1 MVDTTKSGEA
11 GTDEREKRQIVLND
25 KKPPDKESS
34 TEINRLCSN
43 SAFSPPQ
50 NFLTFFCN
58 AVARFLYFFI
68 SFLKKDVLSQISSLF
83 RTAALGGF
91 FPSNR
96 LEALRKKGGGE
107 I

>member
-58 AVARFLYFFI
+58 TVARFLSLFI
-68 SFLKKDVLSQISSLF
+68 YFLKKDVLSQISSLF